1 MDRAIL
7 CLSRTSAHSLLA
19 ASGASRTPWSPP
31 AKRVSLPGVCGGAEA
46 GGRVEAAR
54 RVIYQGVRV
63 SLEPSKVGWACVE
76 KSGLLG
82 HGLLDGPDKKER
94 FKSLLAYFSK
104 TKVPSGLLFI
114 YLFTFVFRKK
124 N

>member
-1 MDRAIL
+1 MA
-7 CLSRTSAHSLLA
+7 
-19 ASGASRTPWSPP
+19 
-31 AKRVSLPGVCGGAEA
+31 
-46 GGRVEAAR
+46 AAR

-104 TKVPSGLLFI
+104 KKSPFWPSI

-124 N
+124 IDVEVLFIRVKDD